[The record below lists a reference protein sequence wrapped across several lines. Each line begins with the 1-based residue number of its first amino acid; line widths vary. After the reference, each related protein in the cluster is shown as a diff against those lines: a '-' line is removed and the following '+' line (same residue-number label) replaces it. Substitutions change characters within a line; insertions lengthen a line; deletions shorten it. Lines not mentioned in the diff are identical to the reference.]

1 MPSATA
7 HNQEM
12 QLDGMI
18 PLAGVLMRGELK
30 VNEPLSRHTTWRV
43 GGPAERFYQPA
54 DLDDLAAFLAQLPAN
69 EPLTWLGLGS
79 NLLVRDGGVTGTVI
93 SLALIPDDLQ
103 QTGELTISANAG
115 VACAKLAR
123 FSAGVGLTG
132 AEFLAGIPG
141 TLGGALAMNA
151 GAWGGETWTIID
163 WVDVMDRHGQRQ
175 RLHSKDFEI
184 GYRSVKAAAECWF
197 VAAGLRLQPD
207 IDTQASQRIRD
218 LLAERGASQPMGL
231 PSCGSVF
238 RNPPGDHAGRLIE
251 QAGLKGFRIG
261 AAGVAEKHANFII
274 NHGGASAADIEA
286 LIEHVRQTVR
296 VMTGIELIPE
306 VRVIGEV
313 LPERNEDDRL

>member
-1 MPSATA
+1 
-7 HNQEM
+7 M
-12 QLDGMI
+12 QLNGI
-18 PLAGVLMRGELK
+18 PPAGVLMRGELK

-54 DLDDLAAFLAQLPAN
+54 DLDDLAAFLAQLPAS

-79 NLLVRDGGVTGTVI
+79 NLLVRDGGVAGTVI
-93 SLALIPDDLQ
+93 SLALIPDNLQ
-103 QTGELTISANAG
+103 HTGELTISANAG

-123 FSAGVGLTG
+123 FSAEVGLTG

-163 WVDVMDRHGQRQ
+163 WVDVMNRHGQRQ

-207 IDTQASQRIRD
+207 IDAQARQRIRD

-286 LIEHVRQTVR
+286 LIEHVRQTIR